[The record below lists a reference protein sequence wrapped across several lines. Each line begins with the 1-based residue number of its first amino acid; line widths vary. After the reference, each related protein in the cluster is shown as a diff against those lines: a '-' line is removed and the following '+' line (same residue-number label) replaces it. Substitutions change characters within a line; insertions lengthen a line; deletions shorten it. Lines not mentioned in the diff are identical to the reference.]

1 MDILEYH
8 NEDKKFSNDEIEMF
22 IIADDIKKKVES
34 NYQVYD
40 FDLEKNR
47 DITYNDF
54 CIILDR
60 GSKMNLFKKVFE
72 YFNIPMQIYKD
83 SNLMDADDIYI
94 IKNIINLIIAIKN
107 GVFDK
112 KLKYYF
118 TSVARSYVG
127 NLNDN
132 EIFKCFEENKIFKT
146 DVYQI
151 CQNISRDLDSL
162 TINMLLKRIIK
173 KRG

>member
-1 MDILEYH
+1 
-8 NEDKKFSNDEIEMF
+8 
-22 IIADDIKKKVES
+22 
-34 NYQVYD
+34 
-40 FDLEKNR
+40 
-47 DITYNDF
+47 
-54 CIILDR
+54 
-60 GSKMNLFKKVFE
+60 MNLFKKVFE

-107 GVFDK
+107 GIFDK

-132 EIFKCFEENKIFKT
+132 EINVI
-146 DVYQI
+146 
-151 CQNISRDLDSL
+151 
-162 TINMLLKRIIK
+162 
-173 KRG
+173 